1 MEYSTRPVHRDH
13 RFDIRVVAALVLLV
27 PTIFFTWRTWDD
39 LAARRDLRTNLAE
52 ISHAR
57 YGLFD
62 AGRWVEQ
69 ILPILDKQIDA
80 LDLTAGNQ
88 ASLRPM
94 AERALYRLLDQ
105 VKEQMAPKPGA
116 GGGFAAQAMGAMV
129 NSMIEGLRPKVPE
142 FANTVL
148 KELGSKDNKEA
159 IKKYIAGIIED
170 GAKSTFSPVDR
181 TEYSRILTQ
190 YGCSDGAVCHGV
202 IGRRIDDANRRISR
216 EYLGALLSAAIA
228 LILLLW
234 QGERLSRAAV
244 GLAVLFCLT
253 LLAGGVL
260 SPMLEVEARISRI
273 DMTFFGQ
280 PLTFGEQV
288 LYYQSKTVLEVFRTL
303 IDIGQPEMYVVA
315 VLLLTFS
322 VIFPALKMLTLGA
335 CLIRPE
341 WLRRSRIARFFA
353 LESSKWSM
361 ADVMAIAIF
370 MSFVAFNGVI
380 SGALGGL
387 RSPGSQIVIPTDSSQ
402 VLAGFYLFIGFVL
415 ASLFLS
421 RKLESDLRTVYRSDT
436 GPAAFQIHAETRD

>member
-1 MEYSTRPVHRDH
+1 MEHSTPAGNRDSG
-13 RFDIRVVAALVLLV
+13 FDFRLLAALLLLV
-27 PTIFFTWRTWDD
+27 PTVFFTWRTWND
-39 LAARRDLRTNLAE
+39 LGARRDLRTSLAE

-62 AGRWVEQ
+62 AGQWVAQ
-69 ILPILDKQIDA
+69 ILPIINQQIDA
-80 LDLTAGNQ
+80 IDLTSGNQ

-105 VKEQMAPKPGA
+105 VKEQMAPKPGS

-129 NSMIEGLRPKVPE
+129 KSMIDGLRPKVPE

-159 IKKYIAGIIED
+159 IKKYIAGVIAD
-170 GAKSTFSPVDR
+170 GAKNTFSPVDR
-181 TEYSRILTQ
+181 TEYSRILKQ
-190 YGCSDGAVCHGV
+190 YGCADGAACHGV
-202 IGRRIDDANRRISR
+202 IGRLIDGANQRISR
-216 EYLGALLSAAIA
+216 EYMAALGSAAIA

-234 QGERLSRAAV
+234 QRKRLNRTGIA
-244 GLAVLFCLT
+244 LAILLCLT
-253 LLAGGVL
+253 LLAGGVF

-280 PLTFGEQV
+280 PLTFGDQV

-341 WLRRSRIARFFA
+341 WLTRSRIAYFFA

-387 RSPGSQIVIPTDSSQ
+387 KSPGAQIVIPTDSSQ

-415 ASLFLS
+415 SSLFLS
-421 RKLESDLRTVYRSDT
+421 RKLERYLRTAYRSDT
-436 GPAAFQIHAETRD
+436 GPAAFQIHAGTPD

>member
-1 MEYSTRPVHRDH
+1 MEQSPAAG
-13 RFDIRVVAALVLLV
+13 RFDWRLLAALALLV
-27 PTIFFTWRTWDD
+27 PTVFFTWRVWSD
-39 LAARRDLRTNLAE
+39 LAVRRDLRTNLAE

-57 YGLFD
+57 YGLFN
-62 AGRWVEQ
+62 AGKWVEQ
-69 ILPILDKQIDA
+69 ILPIIDQQIDA

-88 ASLRPM
+88 ASLKPM

-105 VKEQMAPKPGA
+105 VKDQLAPKPGA
-116 GGGFAAQAMGAMV
+116 GGGFAAQAMSAMV
-129 NSMIEGLRPKVPE
+129 NSMIVSLRPQVPE

-148 KELGSKDNKEA
+148 KELGSKENKEA
-159 IKKYIAGIIED
+159 IRKYIAGIIAE
-170 GAKSTFSPVDR
+170 GAKNTFSPVDM
-181 TEYSRILTQ
+181 TEYNRILRQ
-190 YGCSDGAVCHGV
+190 YGCVDAAACHGA
-202 IGRRIDDANRRISR
+202 IGKRIEEANQRISG
-216 EYLGALLSAAIA
+216 EYLGALGAAA
-228 LILLLW
+228 VAMILLLG
-234 QGERLSRAAV
+234 QRKGLSRAGVAAAI
-244 GLAVLFCLT
+244 LLCLT

-260 SPMLEVEARISRI
+260 SPMLEVEARISSI
-273 DMTFFGQ
+273 HMTFFGQ
-280 PLTFGEQV
+280 PISFGEQV

-335 CLIRPE
+335 CLMRPE
-341 WLRRSRIARFFA
+341 WITKNRIAKFFA

-415 ASLFLS
+415 SSLFLS
-421 RKLESDLRTVYRSDT
+421 RKLEKDLR
-436 GPAAFQIHAETRD
+436 QLQQ

>member
-1 MEYSTRPVHRDH
+1 MEHSTPAGNRDSG
-13 RFDIRVVAALVLLV
+13 FDFRLLAALLLLV
-27 PTIFFTWRTWDD
+27 PSVFFTWRTWND
-39 LAARRDLRTNLAE
+39 LGARRDLRTNLAE

-62 AGRWVEQ
+62 AGQWVAQ
-69 ILPILDKQIDA
+69 ILPIINL
-80 LDLTAGNQ
+80 LFVVFDLTSGNQ

-105 VKEQMAPKPGA
+105 VKEQMAPKLGS

-129 NSMIEGLRPKVPE
+129 KSMIDGLRPKVPE

-159 IKKYIAGIIED
+159 IKKYIAGMIAD
-170 GAKSTFSPVDR
+170 GAKNTFSPVDR

-190 YGCSDGAVCHGV
+190 YGCADGAACHGV
-202 IGRRIDDANRRISR
+202 IGAHIEDANRRISR
-216 EYLGALLSAAIA
+216 EYMAALGSAAIA

-234 QGERLSRAAV
+234 QRKRLSRV
-244 GLAVLFCLT
+244 GVALAILICLT

-260 SPMLEVEARISRI
+260 SPMLEVDARISRI

-280 PLTFGEQV
+280 PLTFGDQV
-288 LYYQSKTVLEVFRTL
+288 LYYQSKTVLEVYHTL
-303 IDIGQPEMYVVA
+303 IDIGQPEMYLVA

-322 VIFPALKMLTLGA
+322 VIITAQKKVTLDA
-335 CLIRPE
+335 CLIWPD
-341 WLRRSRIARFFA
+341 WLTRSRIAHFFA

-387 RSPGSQIVIPTDSSQ
+387 KRPGSQIVIPTDSSQ

-415 ASLFLS
+415 SSLFLS
-421 RKLESDLRTVYRSDT
+421 RKLERDLRTAYRSDT
-436 GPAAFQIHAETRD
+436 G

>member
-1 MEYSTRPVHRDH
+1 MEHSTPAGDRESG
-13 RFDIRVVAALVLLV
+13 FDFRLLAALLLLV
-27 PTIFFTWRTWDD
+27 PAVFFTWRTWDD
-39 LAARRDLRTNLAE
+39 LGARRDLRTNLAE

-62 AGRWVEQ
+62 AGQWVAQ
-69 ILPILDKQIDA
+69 ILPIINQQVDA
-80 LDLTAGNQ
+80 IDLTSGNQ

-159 IKKYIAGIIED
+159 IKKYIAGIIAD
-170 GAKSTFSPVDR
+170 GAKNTFSPVDR
-181 TEYSRILTQ
+181 TEYSRILKQ
-190 YGCSDGAVCHGV
+190 YACADGAACRGV
-202 IGRRIDDANRRISR
+202 IRKRIEDANRRISG
-216 EYLGALLSAAIA
+216 EYMAALGSAALA

-234 QGERLSRAAV
+234 QRKRLSRTGVA
-244 GLAVLFCLT
+244 LAILFCLT

-288 LYYQSKTVLEVFRTL
+288 LYYQSKTVLEVFHTL
-303 IDIGQPEMYVVA
+303 IDIGQPEMYLVA

-341 WLRRSRIARFFA
+341 WLMRSRVAHFFA

-387 RSPGSQIVIPTDSSQ
+387 KSPGSQIVIPTDSSQ

-415 ASLFLS
+415 SSLFLS
-421 RKLESDLRTVYRSDT
+421 RKLEKDLRTSYRSDT
-436 GPAAFQIHAETRD
+436 GPAAFQIPAETPD